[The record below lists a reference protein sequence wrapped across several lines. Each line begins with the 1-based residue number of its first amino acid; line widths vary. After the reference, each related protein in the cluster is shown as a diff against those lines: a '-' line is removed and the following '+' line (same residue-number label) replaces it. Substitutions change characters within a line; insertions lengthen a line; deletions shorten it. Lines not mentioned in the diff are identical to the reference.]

1 MHTIGYISSDL
12 EFLLMFSGFCEDAE
26 SLVDF
31 VLTLSGKNDGAF
43 LTN

>member
-26 SLVDF
+26 SSVDF
-31 VLTLSGKNDGAF
+31 VLTLSGKNDTGAVF
-43 LTN
+43 D